1 MDVKTYEIALVRE
14 IEKKWQEFWQANAC
28 FEPIHTQSSTNT
40 NNAQPKV
47 DFTLPKKYILSMLPY
62 PSGRIHMGHVRNYCI
77 GDALARHYRK
87 MGYNVLHPMGWDS
100 FGMPAENAAIKHKIH
115 PKKWTYENIDTM
127 RAELES
133 LGLSFSRQREFATS
147 DAIYTR
153 FEQEFFIQMWQKGLI
168 YRKEAFLNWCP
179 NDKTVLA
186 NEQVIDGKCWRCD
199 TPVVQKEMSQYYMK
213 ITAYAEELLR
223 DLEGLEGHW
232 ANQVITMQR
241 NWIGKSRGLEFSFSL
256 DSKSCEKLGLPS
268 QKSPL
273 PCKEGLGV
281 DAKSKTPP
289 LNPIPQGEKKT
300 QSNTLDSTIS
310 VFTTRPDTIY
320 GVTYCALAPEHAI
333 VKRVLELGLLD
344 SSVASAIQAMQNTSE
359 RDRAVAEK
367 MGFDLGLE
375 LLHPLTGQKLPL
387 WVANYVLIEYGSG
400 AVMAVPAHDERD
412 FEFALKYGLPI
423 KRVVKSKEDSEFKA
437 DLSEEVADSTR
448 PLTHSAKNSLRE
460 GESNEQ
466 DDNENLAQAF
476 VNDGILLDSGEFSGL
491 SSEEA
496 RAKIIKHFESKN
508 LGKGVTNYKLRDW
521 GVSRQRYWGAPI
533 PMVHCKKCG
542 IVPERLE
549 NLPITLPDDIL
560 IDGEGNPLDKHDLW
574 KHCTCPK
581 CGAKALRESDTMDT
595 FVESSWYFLRYTTPR
610 ELWEKAAFD
619 SDSLR
624 YWLNIDEYIGGIEHA
639 ILHLLYARFFT
650 KVLRDLGYVE
660 IDEPFANLLTQGMV
674 LKDGAK
680 MSKSKGNV
688 VDPNALIQKYGADS
702 ARLFVL
708 FAAPPVRELEWNDS
722 AVEGSYRFIRRLYER
737 AKYAKKCS
745 ALPKIDAPTLNEAQ
759 KNARKK
765 VYEALQKSNA
775 LFEKRANGYAF
786 NTVIAA
792 CMEAL
797 NALSVAE
804 SNAQSSDTNKAN
816 KNTQSEQKAQN
827 SDIWQD
833 IWTEGYFI
841 LLNILEPIIP
851 HIAWEL
857 SEELFNRKNFA
868 PIAVD
873 KTALEVS
880 QITLAITINGKK
892 RAEIEVPSD
901 IGEDELLILAKQSV
915 AKWLNGE
922 IIKQI
927 VVPKKLVNFVLK
939 P

>member
-1 MDVKTYEIALVRE
+1 MDVKTYEITLVRE
-14 IEKKWQEFWQANAC
+14 IEKKWQEFWQKNAC
-28 FEPIHTQSSTNT
+28 FEPIHTQSNTNT
-40 NNAQPKV
+40 NNAQSKV

-62 PSGRIHMGHVRNYCI
+62 PSGKIHMGHVRNYCI

-115 PKKWTYENIDTM
+115 PKKWTYENINTM

-133 LGLSFSRQREFATS
+133 LGLSFSREREFATS
-147 DAIYTR
+147 DPIYTR

-213 ITAYAEELLR
+213 ITAYAEELLH
-223 DLEGLEGHW
+223 DLDGLEGHW
-232 ANQVITMQR
+232 ANQVITMQK
-241 NWIGKSRGLEFSFSL
+241 NWIGKSRGLEFDFTL
-256 DSKSCEKLGLPS
+256 DSASREKLGL
-268 QKSPL
+268 KN
-273 PCKEGLGV
+273 
-281 DAKSKTPP
+281 AK
-289 LNPIPQGEKKT
+289 
-300 QSNTLDSTIS
+300 DSTIS

-320 GVTYCALAPEHAI
+320 GVTYCALAPEHSL

-344 SSVASAIQAMQNTSE
+344 SSVASEIKAMQNTSE

-375 LLHPLTGQKLPL
+375 LLHPLTGEKLPL

-412 FEFALKYGLPI
+412 FEFAGKYGLPI
-423 KRVVKSKEDSEFKA
+423 KRVVKSKEDLEFKDA
-437 DLSEEVADSTR
+437 KSNSVDSTH
-448 PLTHSAKNSLRE
+448 PITPSTRE
-460 GESNEQ
+460 DGDSK
-466 DDNENLAQAF
+466 AF
-476 VNDGILLDSGEFSGL
+476 VNEGILLDSGEFSGL
-491 SSEEA
+491 SSKEA
-496 RAKIIKHFESKN
+496 RAKIIAHFESQN

-533 PMVHCKKCG
+533 PMVHCEKCG
-542 IVPERLE
+542 IVPESVE
-549 NLPITLPDDIL
+549 NLPITLPDDIV

-574 KHCTCPK
+574 KHCVCPK

-619 SDSLR
+619 EKSLK
-624 YWLNIDEYIGGIEHA
+624 YWLNVDEYIGGIEHA

-680 MSKSKGNV
+680 MSKSKGNI

-702 ARLFVL
+702 ARLFIL

-745 ALPKIDAPTLNEAQ
+745 ALPKIDSPTLNEAQ

-775 LFEKRANGYAF
+775 LFETRANGYAF

-804 SNAQSSDTNKAN
+804 SNAQSSDKNKTSRD
-816 KNTQSEQKAQN
+816 TQSKQKTQN
-827 SDIWQD
+827 SDVCSESWQD

-857 SEELFNRKNFA
+857 SDELFNRKNFA
-868 PIAVD
+868 PIAID

-892 RAEIEVPSD
+892 RAEITINAESSN
-901 IGEDELLILAKQSV
+901 DEILAIAKQSV

-922 IIKQI
+922 IVKQI